1 MIKLPIQGCERYSH
15 TLLVENHPVP
25 VVDDYIKLLYPH
37 TVPTKSSKI
46 HKIPISS
53 QTLLFW
59 YPPAPPPYRHPPS
72 AAGWCRSPRARC
84 AAPRG
89 TERWDR
95 REWSTTPRRRRLG
108 PATAHLPGTRLLRL
122 QAKRISLKWINGTY
136 HLVMTNIA
144 MERST
149 HFS

>member
-46 HKIPISS
+46 HKIPISF

-59 YPPAPPPYRHPPS
+59 YPPAPPPPTVILQALPVG
-72 AAGWCRSPRARC
+72 AEVRAP
-84 AAPRG
+84 AAPLRAELNDEIVG
-89 TERWDR
+89 SEVPLHVVGVLAQQRHIYQELGSLD
-95 REWSTTPRRRRLG
+95 SRLKG
-108 PATAHLPGTRLLRL
+108 FHL
-122 QAKRISLKWINGTY
+122 NGSMGLIIWLWLT
-136 HLVMTNIA
+136 
-144 MERST
+144 
-149 HFS
+149 